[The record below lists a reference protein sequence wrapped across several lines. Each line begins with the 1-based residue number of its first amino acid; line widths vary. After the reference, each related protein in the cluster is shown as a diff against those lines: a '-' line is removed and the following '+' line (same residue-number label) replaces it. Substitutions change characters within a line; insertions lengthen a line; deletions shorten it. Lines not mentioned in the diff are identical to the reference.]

1 MTEPVSNIQPTEEE
15 AQLAYI
21 GECFKNAS
29 KTRRTLASRVELAER
44 AMKMYLLATPEH
56 KVPVDV
62 SLAEAAQDPHLA
74 LVYGSGRVELVW
86 LKGDYYV
93 PYAKREEACK

>member
-1 MTEPVSNIQPTEEE
+1 
-15 AQLAYI
+15 
-21 GECFKNAS
+21 
-29 KTRRTLASRVELAER
+29 
-44 AMKMYLLATPEH
+44 MYLLATPEH

-93 PYAKREEACK
+93 PYAKREEA